1 VRSHRPLPHSSR
13 TRTRI
18 QPRHRGT
25 FALAVRA
32 TLMALPA
39 LVAAVAP
46 VAAHAQAT
54 AAASAQALHDFD
66 IPAGALPTALTR
78 AALSAGAPLTADAT
92 LTAGKSAPALKGRM
106 SLGEALAQLLA
117 GSGLE
122 ATRQDSG
129 TWLLARR
136 PSPVAQLAVSGATVE
151 KVLPVVTVRAGTERE
166 SANGPVAGYAARR
179 SATATKTDT
188 PLTEIPQSVS
198 VIGREEIESKG
209 MRELLDTLNYTPGVF
224 TRTYGRDDRGYEFLT
239 LRGFDSATHNYLDGL
254 AQLDF
259 LDVGPMT
266 EIYGMERVEVLRGPS
281 SATFGRGDV
290 GGVVNRV
297 SKRPSLGEPVREVQM
312 QLGNYRHRQ
321 LAFDQSDRLSESSAF
336 RLVGLL
342 RNNEDQ
348 ASYPTGERADTR
360 RLYLAPSLLWR
371 PSAATSLT
379 LLASVLR
386 HDAGDDIGYVT
397 DGNGRPTGVRE
408 GDPRYS
414 RIVQK
419 AWTLGY
425 ELRHDFSEDWGLR
438 QSFRY
443 ADRDVDKRHIR
454 SSLQVDGRTLQRTAV
469 RGTGDLKQASLDS
482 FLEGRIRRGFVSH
495 QLMAGVDWTHVRARE
510 QELTG
515 AAPDL
520 DLLSPVY
527 LPVAT
532 PTRPESAYGPNKLS
546 SLGLYVQ
553 DQAKFAE
560 QWLLTLSGRHDT
572 AKATDASMWRSDRQ
586 TSTHRAWTGRAAVSW
601 LAPGGWTPYVSYGTS
616 FQPAFGAFDELDAK
630 PTEGKQW
637 EVGVKYKPANSEMLF
652 TAAVFNLDKTNITVT
667 NPVSN
672 VSEQVGAVRSRGL
685 ELEAKGKLMPGLYAT
700 ASYTF
705 TDIKG
710 RQGDTWYVEQGK
722 MPIQTPREA
731 ASLWMDYTV
740 REGGL
745 RGLNLGAGARY
756 VGKRWDDA
764 ANTRSQL
771 GFTLVDASMRYD
783 LDSHW
788 RLALNAIN
796 LFNRQ
801 YYASNAFD
809 GWYRGEAR
817 SVTATATWRW

>member
-1 VRSHRPLPHSSR
+1 
-13 TRTRI
+13 
-18 QPRHRGT
+18 
-25 FALAVRA
+25 
-32 TLMALPA
+32 MALPA
-39 LVAAVAP
+39 LAVAVAP
-46 VAAHAQAT
+46 QSAHAQAG
-54 AAASAQALHDFD
+54 APAQALRDFD
-66 IPAGALPTALTR
+66 IPAGALSTALTR
-78 AALSAGAPLTADAT
+78 AALAAGAALTADAA
-92 LTAGKSAPALKGRM
+92 LTAGRSAPALKGRM
-106 SLGEALAQLLA
+106 NLREALTQMLA

-122 ATRQDSG
+122 AVRQDSG
-129 TWLLARR
+129 VWLLVKR
-136 PSPVAQLAVSGATVE
+136 PPLAPQPGVSGAAAE
-151 KVLPVVTVRAGTERE
+151 RVLPVVTVRAGAEHE
-166 SANGPVAGYAARR
+166 SAAGPVAGYAAKR

-297 SKRPSLGEPVREVQM
+297 SKRPSLSEPVREVQM

-321 LAFDQSDRLSESSAF
+321 LAFDQGDRLGESSAF

-348 ASYPTGERADTR
+348 ATYPTGERADTR

-397 DGNGRPTGVRE
+397 DGNGRPTVVRE

-414 RIVQK
+414 RIVQE
-419 AWTLGY
+419 AWTMGY
-425 ELRHDFSEDWGLR
+425 ELRHEFSEDWGLR

-454 SSLQVDGRTLQRTAV
+454 SSLQADGRTLQRTAV
-469 RGTGDLKQASLDS
+469 RGTGELKQASLDS
-482 FLEGRIRRGFVSH
+482 FLEGRIQSGFVSH
-495 QLMAGVDWTHVRARE
+495 RLMAGVDWTHVRARE

-532 PTRPESAYGPNKLS
+532 PTGPDGAYGPNKLS
-546 SLGLYVQ
+546 SLGIYVQ
-553 DQAKFAE
+553 DQARFNE

-572 AKATDASMWRSDRQ
+572 AKATDGSTWRADSSA
-586 TSTHRAWTGRAAVSW
+586 STHRAWTGRAAVTW
-601 LAPGGWTPYVSYGTS
+601 LALGGWAPYVSYGTS
-616 FQPAFGAFDELDAK
+616 FQPPFGAFDELDAK

-637 EVGVKYKPANSEMLF
+637 EIGVKYRPTNGELLF
-652 TAAVFNLDKTNITVT
+652 TAAVFDLEKTNITVT

-672 VSEQVGAVRSRGL
+672 LSEQVGAVRSRGL
-685 ELEAKGKLMPGLYAT
+685 ELEAKGKLMPSLFAT

-722 MPIQTPREA
+722 MPIQTPRET

-740 REGGL
+740 RDGGL
-745 RGLNLGAGARY
+745 RGLNVGAGARY

-764 ANTRSQL
+764 ANTRSQP
-771 GFTLVDASMRYD
+771 GFTLVDASLRYD
-783 LDSHW
+783 LDNHW
-788 RLALNAIN
+788 RLALNATN
-796 LFNRQ
+796 LFNKH

-817 SVTATATWRW
+817 SVTATATLRW